1 MNLGKLITFE
11 GFDRTGKSTQLELVK
26 DWLTKQ
32 DIPVLMTRQPG
43 GTSAGEV
50 IRKLILSGSCSL
62 DPKAALLLMMADRA
76 QHVAEVILPALE
88 QGMVVLCDRF
98 VDSSVAYQ
106 GYGMGLDLELIDQLN
121 KWTTQQLIP
130 VLTVLFD
137 RPVDFSFGGER
148 PGDRIESRDRA
159 FQERVRQGFLAL
171 YRREPQRI
179 VRVDVVNKSP
189 EEIFAEVRP
198 VIARALGLS
207 DAS

>member
-1 MNLGKLITFE
+1 
-11 GFDRTGKSTQLELVK
+11 
-26 DWLTKQ
+26 
-32 DIPVLMTRQPG
+32 
-43 GTSAGEV
+43 
-50 IRKLILSGSCSL
+50 
-62 DPKAALLLMMADRA
+62 MMADRA

-159 FQERVRQGFLAL
+159 FQERC
-171 YRREPQRI
+171 
-179 VRVDVVNKSP
+179 
-189 EEIFAEVRP
+189 
-198 VIARALGLS
+198 ARAFGS
-207 DAS
+207 VPARTTANCAC